1 MKPRLLPQPA
11 SLEPIRR
18 SVIEGMRRLAAELPS
33 SELPGFLADVAGEL
47 ERARWAFDVRLRGRA
62 EGVQALLT
70 VKDVA
75 DMLQVDP
82 STVTRW
88 AAPGGRLAPAAKR
101 IAEGTLRF
109 DRRVLE
115 RLIQ

>member
-1 MKPRLLPQPA
+1 
-11 SLEPIRR
+11 
-18 SVIEGMRRLAAELPS
+18 MRRLAAELPS
-33 SELPGFLADVAGEL
+33 GELPGFLADMAGEL
-47 ERARWAFDVRLRGRA
+47 ERARWTVDVRLRGRS

-75 DMLQVDP
+75 DMLQVDA

-88 AAPGGRLAPAAKR
+88 AAPGARLAPAARR

-115 RLIQ
+115 RLVATS